1 MFNIEH
7 EIRTGEPIQAGDL
20 EITPQS
26 SVYKIML
33 RRGHGGLIWNR
44 PKAVIVRT
52 AQGQESTLPV
62 VDATRQ
68 VIWGMLAGAIIGV
81 IMIILIGR
89 TRLHE

>member
-7 EIRTGEPIQAGDL
+7 EIRTGAPIQAGAL

-44 PKAVIVRT
+44 PKAVIVRN
-52 AQGQESTLPV
+52 AEGQESTLPV
-62 VDATRQ
+62 VDVTRQ
-68 VIWGMLAGAIIGV
+68 VIWGMLAGAIIGAF
-81 IMIILIGR
+81 IISLMNR
-89 TRLHE
+89 PRLHE